1 MYIRHRLSEIV
12 RCGPVA
18 GRRRAGRGLAL
29 ALALGLAWSAPGIRA
44 SAGDEPAHQPSK
56 AGPTL
61 AMAGRTVSQDQGAWV
76 VDYRLRHTGKA
87 GAVVAPEDIA
97 VKVESWVSN
106 SRVASHAVPRHSVLE
121 IARGPELSAV
131 AKVIEAADEEHKCR
145 EKLTCRVCVVR
156 DPSKPDAACE
166 RPIARSDG
174 QKAADPGARAKP
186 MDLEPGGVVHVRL
199 RLEHQHVIFGEYDPL
214 LGVRTV
220 AITMGGSTVRDVV
233 ALDREHYLAQP
244 RFSWPE
250 PPDDRR
256 DTHHSISGPDSLH
269 LEAHIPGHHYYRYP
283 DRPVR
288 YGTPM
293 RLRFWYLVAAGT
305 EGECRFRVAQYKDT
319 PTSWRMLNDAGFE
332 KCLKVVGRWTRVEHI
347 FTTDAEAT
355 TLALDFR
362 IAGDTDIGEMWI
374 DDVSLEP
381 VGCPGHPGP

>member
-1 MYIRHRLSEIV
+1 ML
-12 RCGPVA
+12 
-18 GRRRAGRGLAL
+18 GLAL
-29 ALALGLAWSAPGIRA
+29 SAPGTRA
-44 SAGDEPAHQPSK
+44 SAGDGPVGGPARP
-56 AGPTL
+56 APTL
-61 AMAGRTVSQDQGAWV
+61 AMAARTVAQDQGAWV

-87 GAVVAPEDIA
+87 PVVVAPEDVA

-131 AKVIEAADEEHKCR
+131 AKVIDAADEEHKCR
-145 EKLTCRVCVVR
+145 EKLTGQVR
-156 DPSKPDAACE
+156 SVPDASKPDATCE
-166 RPIARSDG
+166 KPGSTPNGRKP
-174 QKAADPGARAKP
+174 ADPAPRPKP
-186 MDLEPGGVVHVRL
+186 LNLEPGGLVHVRL

-214 LGVRTV
+214 LGVRNV
-220 AITMGGSTVRDVV
+220 AITLGGSTVRDVV
-233 ALDREHYLAQP
+233 ALDHEHYLAQP
-244 RFSWPE
+244 KFSWPE

-256 DTHHSISGPDSLH
+256 DTRHSVSGPDSLH
-269 LEAHIPGHHYYRYP
+269 LEAHVPGHHYYRYP

-332 KCLKVVGRWTRVEHI
+332 NCLKVVGRWTKVEHI

-381 VGCPGHPGP
+381 VGCPGHAGP